1 MVIVEVKL
9 GDIAA
14 EAITRLQHPAAS
26 GRLALAMAGY
36 IRWLAPQ
43 IEELRRTL
51 PEAIRAYRAREDLT
65 FHHARASDNL
75 GNLMEGLRLFA
86 DYATDMGA
94 ITEVERESLLLQGAT
109 HLSRLMEVQAAYLQ
123 DADEVD
129 RFLSLLRAAFTMG
142 RAHLSDHLTN
152 GPPNSDPS
160 YWGWRNLT
168 RHDARGREYT
178 QEDPLGDRIGWLAD
192 SAIYLGASGA

>member
-1 MVIVEVKL
+1 
-9 GDIAA
+9 
-14 EAITRLQHPAAS
+14 
-26 GRLALAMAGY
+26 
-36 IRWLAPQ
+36 
-43 IEELRRTL
+43 
-51 PEAIRAYRAREDLT
+51 LT
-65 FHHARASDNL
+65 FHHARASDNF

-142 RAHLSDHLTN
+142 RAHLSDHLTMV
-152 GPPNSDPS
+152 
-160 YWGWRNLT
+160 RRT
-168 RHDARGREYT
+168 RI
-178 QEDPLGDRIGWLAD
+178 PRIGA
-192 SAIYLGASGA
+192 GGT